1 MLKTCGCV
9 EDTTVQGTGEIV
21 VYLAGNPNVGKS
33 SLFNRLTGKL
43 VETANYAGMTVAL
56 NGARVHWQQRQV
68 ELIDL
73 PGTYAI
79 SAVSEDQYVARRALL
94 QRQPDAVIA
103 VVDAT
108 NLARNLYLVLQLLDL
123 GFRVVVALNMADEA
137 RRRNIKVDDHKL
149 ARLLGVPVVPTVA
162 PRGEGIERLTRAA
175 VAVATSANGQGHG
188 AIRKYSAVVEQRRQ
202 ALADYLADV
211 PDVPL
216 APPAAALAILEGDA
230 ELAAL
235 LGTANLPAA
244 DDSLP
249 LRIAAE
255 RHAAARAIAA
265 AAIDESKASAGD
277 RWWRLATSPV
287 TGLPILLTVLA
298 GIFAV
303 LFEVGG
309 LLSNLL
315 TSAWTAAASP
325 LITHAVRAVV
335 GGGFLGSTLLWGLDG
350 GILAALGVAI
360 PYILTFYVLLAV
372 LEDSGYLN
380 AAAFLTD
387 RIMHRFGLHGRAAI
401 PLIAAAGCNVPAIM
415 GTRVLTTMRERIIA
429 SVLITFTPCSAR
441 TADIR
446 GSVSLYAGWQ
456 WALFVYAVI
465 LVVGLTAGVLLNKML
480 PGEPT
485 GLIMEVFPLRRPQPR
500 LVIRKTW
507 FRFREFL
514 RAAAPIIVIGSLV
527 LGGVYESGLVWHL
540 TRPLSPIIQGWLG
553 LPAVA
558 GLTLLFAV
566 LRKELALQLLVAFA
580 LVAYGASAHNLL
592 SFMTPHQLVVYA
604 IVNSLYVPCVATI
617 AMLGREF
624 GWRRAALISASTVAV
639 AVLVGGLVSHGLA
652 LV

>member
-1 MLKTCGCV
+1 
-9 EDTTVQGTGEIV
+9 
-21 VYLAGNPNVGKS
+21 
-33 SLFNRLTGKL
+33 
-43 VETANYAGMTVAL
+43 
-56 NGARVHWQQRQV
+56 
-68 ELIDL
+68 
-73 PGTYAI
+73 
-79 SAVSEDQYVARRALL
+79 
-94 QRQPDAVIA
+94 
-103 VVDAT
+103 
-108 NLARNLYLVLQLLDL
+108 
-123 GFRVVVALNMADEA
+123 
-137 RRRNIKVDDHKL
+137 
-149 ARLLGVPVVPTVA
+149 
-162 PRGEGIERLTRAA
+162 
-175 VAVATSANGQGHG
+175 
-188 AIRKYSAVVEQRRQ
+188 
-202 ALADYLADV
+202 
-211 PDVPL
+211 
-216 APPAAALAILEGDA
+216 
-230 ELAAL
+230 
-235 LGTANLPAA
+235 
-244 DDSLP
+244 
-249 LRIAAE
+249 
-255 RHAAARAIAA
+255 
-265 AAIDESKASAGD
+265 
-277 RWWRLATSPV
+277 
-287 TGLPILLTVLA
+287 
-298 GIFAV
+298 
-303 LFEVGG
+303 
-309 LLSNLL
+309 
-315 TSAWTAAASP
+315 
-325 LITHAVRAVV
+325 V

-387 RIMHRFGLHGRAAI
+387 RIMHRFCLHGRAAI

-441 TADIR
+441 TAVIL